1 MGKSLVIVESPAKAR
16 TINKYLGSSF
26 EVMASYGHVRDLVPK
41 EGAVDPEHGFAMKY
55 APIDKNQRHVE
66 AIAKA
71 IRGAEALYLATDP
84 DREGE
89 AISWHL
95 VELLRDRGLLE
106 DKPVYRVVFHEITQ
120 GAIREA
126 MAHPRV
132 ISAEL
137 VNAQQARRALDYL
150 VGFNLSPLLWRKITS
165 GLSAGRVQSP
175 ALRMICEREEEIERF
190 EPQEYWTIEGD
201 AAKAQQSFSAKL
213 ALLAGEKVKQ
223 FTITDEQ
230 RAREVETQLRA
241 AAFAQAQQDLS
252 PPFAEV
258 TADAPNDGSHVIG
271 QLRVVNVERK
281 QRRRNPAAPFIT
293 STLQQEASRKLGF
306 TASRTMR
313 IAQQLYEGIDVGEGA
328 AVGLIT
334 YMRTDSVS
342 LSQEAVAEMREV
354 IAERYGS
361 DKLPSKPQ
369 TYKTRSK
376 NAQEAHEAIRP
387 TSAAR
392 HPEKLRGQ
400 LSSDQYRLY
409 ELVWKRAV
417 ACQMKHATIN
427 TVAVD
432 LAADVE
438 AQHLLRATGSTVA
451 DPGFMVVYREG
462 TDDTPPG
469 KEKDEAGEKFLPELS
484 EGERVPLYA
493 IRPEQH
499 FTEPPPRYTEASLVR
514 TLEEH
519 GIGRPSTYA
528 SIISTLQQRNYV
540 EMDGKRFIPTDIGRT
555 VNKFLT
561 EHFDRY
567 VDYDF
572 TARLEDDLD
581 AISRGEREWVPVL
594 EAFWQPFSERVE
606 EKKGVSRQEAVQAR
620 ELGTDP
626 KSGKPVTVRIGRYGP
641 FAQLGSKE
649 DEEKPRFA
657 GLRPGQS
664 IDTIT
669 LDEAL
674 VLFQLP
680 RDMGETE
687 EGEEMQVNIGRFGP
701 YVRFGG
707 KFASIPKG
715 EDPYT
720 ITRERALEL
729 VREKKVADANRTIH
743 DFGDGIRVLRGR
755 YGPYVTNG
763 EKNAKIPKEREPESL
778 THTECLELIA
788 NAPERK
794 GRRGGS
800 TAKGAKSSTA
810 GKASKTGAT
819 KASTTKKSTKSTSK
833 STTKSTK
840 KSAAAQEGS
849 SEGGTGA
856 AATPAKRT
864 TTAAKGSASK
874 GSASKST
881 SSATSTPKSGSK
893 RSSAKT
899 PVTSS
904 S

>member
-1 MGKSLVIVESPAKAR
+1 MGKNLLIVESPAKAR
-16 TINKYLGSSF
+16 TINKYLGSEF
-26 EVMASYGHVRDLVPK
+26 EVMASYGHVRDLIPK
-41 EGAVDPEHGFAMKY
+41 EGAVDPERDFAMKY
-55 APIDKNQRHVE
+55 APIDKNQRHVD
-66 AIAKA
+66 AITKA
-71 IRGAEALYLATDP
+71 LKKADALYLATDP

-95 VELLRDRGLLE
+95 VELLNDAGVLK
-106 DKPVYRVVFHEITQ
+106 DKPVYRVVFHEITKT
-120 GAIREA
+120 AIQEA
-126 MAHPRV
+126 MEHPRG

-175 ALRMICEREEEIERF
+175 ALRLICERENEIERF
-190 EPQEYWTIEGD
+190 EPQEYWTVEAD
-201 AAKAQQSFSAKL
+201 ATKGEQPFTAKL
-213 ALLAGEKVKQ
+213 SVYAGEKVKQ
-223 FTITDEQ
+223 FSITNEEH
-230 RAREVETQLRA
+230 AREVEQTLLRCA
-241 AAFAQAQQDLS
+241 QEQAQQPID
-252 PPFAEV
+252 PA
-258 TADAPNDGSHVIG
+258 APNDSSGVIG
-271 QLRVVNVERK
+271 ELRVTNVERK

-342 LSQEAVAEMREV
+342 LSQEAVAEMRSV
-354 IAERYGS
+354 IASRFGE

-369 TYKTRSK
+369 SYKTRSK

-392 HPEKLRGQ
+392 HPAELRDS
-400 LSSDQYRLY
+400 LSQEQHKLY
-409 ELVWKRAV
+409 ELIWKRAL

-432 LAADVE
+432 LAADSDDR
-438 AQHLLRATGSTVA
+438 HLLRATGSTVA

-462 TDDTPPG
+462 TDDG
-469 KEKDEAGEKFLPELS
+469 KDESGEKFLPQLS
-484 EGERVPLYA
+484 EGERIPLNA

-514 TLEEH
+514 TLEEY

-581 AISRGEREWVPVL
+581 AISRGERDWVPVL
-594 EAFWQPFSERVE
+594 KEFWAPFEQRVE
-606 EKKGVSRQEAVQAR
+606 EKKNVSRQEAVQAR

-626 KSGKPVTVRIGRYGP
+626 KTGKPVTVRIGRYGP
-641 FAQLGSKE
+641 FAQLGSRD

-664 IDTIT
+664 IDKIT

-687 EGEEMQVNIGRFGP
+687 EGEEVQVNIGRFGP

-707 KFASIPKG
+707 KFVSIPKD

-720 ITRERALEL
+720 ISRERALEL
-729 VREKKVADANRTIH
+729 VREKKHADANRTIQ
-743 DFGDGIRVLRGR
+743 DFGDGIQILRGR

-763 EKNAKIPKEREPESL
+763 EKNVKVPKDREPETL
-778 THTECLELIA
+778 THEECLEMIA
-788 NAPERK
+788 NAPARK
-794 GRRGGS
+794 GRRGASKGG
-800 TAKGAKSSTA
+800 TTKKGATTSSGKSSTA
-810 GKASKTGAT
+810 AKAKSGSAGT
-819 KASTTKKSTKSTSK
+819 KTKSASSSKKTTSTGSAK
-833 STTKSTK
+833 KKGSTSTK
-840 KSAAAQEGS
+840 KSAAGEGS
-849 SEGGTGA
+849 TSGSSTVKSGT
-856 AATPAKRT
+856 
-864 TTAAKGSASK
+864 
-874 GSASKST
+874 
-881 SSATSTPKSGSK
+881 TPKSK
-893 RSSAKT
+893 AKKEKA
-899 PVTSS
+899 
-904 S
+904 